1 MASFPGRHSE
11 ISNGPSLGKIHH
23 TAFDRGILGVRPD
36 YMIEVREDVLKEVDG
51 PMLKYGLQ
59 ALHNSE
65 LLLPSRVED
74 RPSKDALERRYQ
86 GYLR

>member
-1 MASFPGRHSE
+1 MR
-11 ISNGPSLGKIHH
+11 L
-23 TAFDRGILGVRPD
+23 D
-36 YMIEVREDVLKEVDG
+36 YLIEVREDVLKEVDG

-65 LLLPSRVED
+65 LLLPSRIED